1 MCGVGEERRGN
12 DLLVRAKVLAV
23 PKKVGSYQKLITTA
37 VGTGNVL
44 RAIQSFKFHFTVI
57 LCYVNTV
64 VLTTWKSFQL
74 KSGGVIEKLH
84 EKSFIIFIYLNWTLD
99 YIRANDITKKEQL

>member
-1 MCGVGEERRGN
+1 M
-12 DLLVRAKVLAV
+12 
-23 PKKVGSYQKLITTA
+23 
-37 VGTGNVL
+37 
-44 RAIQSFKFHFTVI
+44 
-57 LCYVNTV
+57 NTV